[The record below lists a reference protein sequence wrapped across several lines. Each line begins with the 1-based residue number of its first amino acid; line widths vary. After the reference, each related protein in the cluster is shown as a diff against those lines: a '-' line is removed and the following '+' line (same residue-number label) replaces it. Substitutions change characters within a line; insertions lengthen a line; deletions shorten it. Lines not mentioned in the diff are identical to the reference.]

1 MSPQDFLAH
10 FHEIA
15 NAPGGVARL
24 RELIRTLAI
33 QGVLVT
39 QQSSDGDARKFLS
52 DLLEHKFASESNQ
65 RKRLTSVDEIT
76 AKLGESPGLPM
87 NWVRVLFGDIMIN
100 RDGERVPVSKAERET
115 RLGQYDY
122 YGASGVIDKIDSFLF
137 DKPLLLIGE
146 DGANLLNRS
155 TPIAFMAR
163 GKYWVNNHAHVLDGY
178 NEDFLRYIELHINA
192 ITLEAYVTGTAQPKM
207 NQAKMNSIPIAL
219 PPLAEQKR
227 IVAKV
232 EELMALCDAL
242 EAQQQERAR
251 LLPRLSRATH
261 TRLTDSPTRPHLDSL
276 FADLASISPEDMRRT
291 IIKLAF
297 QGNLTQQLPNDDPA
311 DAIVQRLSAA
321 RSRHETKR
329 GLRSRIP
336 LDIPL
341 QSSSAPFGIPNS
353 WKWVRLHEVA
363 WIKHGYA
370 FDSESFSDTPT
381 DYVVATPGNFFE
393 RGGFRD
399 RGVRTKYY
407 AGKVDPEFIFQ
418 AGDLIIPM
426 TEQAPGLLGSPA
438 FIPEDGKTYI
448 HNQRLGKLC
457 FYSEEVLPW
466 FAYWFFNTPF
476 FRSEL
481 SRTCTGMKVRHTSPS
496 RVLAVPFPICSLAEQ
511 RRIVAK
517 VDELMALVDTLEA
530 QQQEKSR
537 LAEAFAQ
544 TCVASFTNA

>member
-100 RDGERVPVSKAERET
+100 RDGERVPVSRAERET

-261 TRLTDSPTRPHLDSL
+261 TRLTDSPTQPHLNSL
-276 FADLASISPEDMRRT
+276 FTDLASISPDDMRRT
-291 IIKLAF
+291 IRSLAVRGEILAQNNQDESALDWF
-297 QGNLTQQLPNDDPA
+297 R
-311 DAIVQRLSAA
+311 RLASNTN
-321 RSRHETKR
+321 SLSIIE
-329 GLRSRIP
+329 
-336 LDIPL
+336 
-341 QSSSAPFGIPNS
+341 APPFDGRDG
-353 WKWVRLHEVA
+353 WLWCRLGDVFEVA
-363 WIKHGYA
+363 GGIQKTP
-370 FDSESFSDTPT
+370 DRTPRSNSFPYLGVGNVYRGRLDLSNVKEFELEPGELERRKLQTGDILVIEGNGSFTEIGRCARWNGEIENCIHQNHVIRCRPCDVAIT
-381 DYVVATPGNFFE
+381 DYVMLFLN
-393 RGGFRD
+393 
-399 RGVRTKYY
+399 
-407 AGKVDPEFIFQ
+407 
-418 AGDLIIPM
+418 
-426 TEQAPGLLGSPA
+426 SP
-438 FIPEDGKTYI
+438 IGMEI
-448 HNQRLGKLC
+448 MQRLAITSSGLYTLSVGKIRQI
-457 FYSEEVLPW
+457 EIPLP
-466 FAYWFFNTPF
+466 P
-476 FRSEL
+476 
-481 SRTCTGMKVRHTSPS
+481 
-496 RVLAVPFPICSLAEQ
+496 LAEQ

-517 VDELMALVDTLEA
+517 VDDLLALVDTLEA